1 MRMELPGQVA
11 VAPRRQTSARVAA
24 AVAGAAWPPLILTL
38 PFWPPNTW
46 MPGPEMDWRLMILLV
61 GLIATPLCLW
71 RLGRERERHGRPAT
85 RLGVVWRFVF
95 YGGLLAAGLQA
106 LVALAMAVAGWLEAG
121 DPAQALGFTETTLL
135 IFGVGF
141 LPVAVMVGISY
152 ALWAGLCAAFI
163 AYEPQGEAPDRM
175 NRVVR
180 RTI

>member
-1 MRMELPGQVA
+1 MPDRLNVSL
-11 VAPRRQTSARVAA
+11 VTVPRAERPVMTADDPPRSAE
-24 AVAGAAWPPLILTL
+24 IS
-38 PFWPPNTW
+38 
-46 MPGPEMDWRLMILLV
+46 LLSS
-61 GLIATPLCLW
+61 
-71 RLGRERERHGRPAT
+71 E
-85 RLGVVWRFVF
+85 
-95 YGGLLAAGLQA
+95 
-106 LVALAMAVAGWLEAG
+106 G

>member
-24 AVAGAAWPPLILTL
+24 AVAGAAWPPLIL
-38 PFWPPNTW
+38 
-46 MPGPEMDWRLMILLV
+46 
-61 GLIATPLCLW
+61 
-71 RLGRERERHGRPAT
+71 
-85 RLGVVWRFVF
+85 
-95 YGGLLAAGLQA
+95 
-106 LVALAMAVAGWLEAG
+106 
-121 DPAQALGFTETTLL
+121 TTLL